1 MNIPEPIIRFLNY
14 RDRSTEEI
22 KRYLRRKSI
31 CSEAEIQPLVQKLV
45 DAGFADDKRFSE
57 NRIRYRMENGYGPF
71 YIARELSGL
80 GVPNHLFKP
89 ELARM
94 DREFSEAARKYA
106 DRLQNGKASNDR
118 DKLQRRLL
126 GRGFATNHVK
136 AALKLDD
143 GIE

>member
-1 MNIPEPIIRFLNY
+1 MNIPDSIIRFLNY
-14 RDRSTEEI
+14 RDRSIEEI

-31 CSEAEIQPLVQKLV
+31 CSESEIQPLIQALL
-45 DAGFADDKRFSE
+45 DAGFADDRRFSD

-94 DREFSEAARKYA
+94 DEQFAEAARKYA
-106 DRLQNGKASNDR
+106 GRLQNGKANNDPE
-118 DKLQRRLL
+118 KLERRLL
-126 GRGFATNHVK
+126 GRGFATNQVK
-136 AALKLDD
+136 AALKSDD
-143 GIE
+143 SVE